1 MANFAEEHSEKSKM
15 IAGQLYLASDSQ
27 LIQERARARQL
38 CRRYNATTEEEP
50 NLRFSIL
57 RDLLGTAPPEIY
69 IEPNFKCDYGYNIHL
84 GNHFYANFDLIILDV
99 CEVRIGDYCLIGPR
113 VSILT
118 ATHPIDPDLRRSGQ
132 ELGKPIAIG
141 NNVWIGGGAIINPG
155 VAIGDNVVVA
165 SGAVVT
171 KDVPDGYI
179 VGGVPA
185 KIIRHCT
192 ENSRESRIS

>member
-1 MANFAEEHSEKSKM
+1 VQGRAN
-15 IAGQLYLASDSQ
+15 
-27 LIQERARARQL
+27 ARQL
-38 CRRYNATTEEEP
+38 CRRYNASTEDEP
-50 NLRFSIL
+50 ELRLHIL
-57 RDLLGTAPPEIY
+57 QELLGTVSEDVY
-69 IEPNFKCDYGYNIHL
+69 IEPNFKCDYGYNVHL
-84 GNHFYANFDLIILDV
+84 GNNFYANFDLIILDV
-99 CEVRIGDYCLIGPR
+99 CEVKIGDHCLIGPR

-141 NNVWIGGGAIINPG
+141 NNVWVGGGAIINPG
-155 VAIGDNVVVA
+155 ITIGDNVVVA

-171 KDVPDGYI
+171 KDVADGYI

-192 ENSRESRIS
+192 EDPRESQSP

>member
-1 MANFAEEHSEKSKM
+1 MANSAEKNSEKSKM
-15 IAGQLYLASDSQ
+15 IAGQLYLVSDAQ

-50 NLRFSIL
+50 SFRFSIL
-57 RDLLGTAPPEIY
+57 RDLLGTVPPEIY

-155 VAIGDNVVVA
+155 VVIGDNVVVA

-171 KDVPDGYI
+171 KDVPAGYI

-192 ENSRESRIS
+192 ENSRESRSP

>member
-1 MANFAEEHSEKSKM
+1 MANSAKENSEKGKM
-15 IAGQLYLASDSQ
+15 IAGQLYLASDFQ
-27 LIQERARARQL
+27 LVQERAQARQL

-50 NLRFSIL
+50 NPRFSIL
-57 RDLLGTAPPEIY
+57 RDLLGTVPPEIY

-141 NNVWIGGGAIINPG
+141 HNVWIGGGAIINPG
-155 VAIGDNVVVA
+155 VTIGDNVVIA

-192 ENSRESRIS
+192 KNPRESRSP